1 MVVAEGKLGGSGGQT
16 IDMRCWWWREREKLF
31 YLLERDS
38 LPSRSLICTVRMARM
53 GEPELEE
60 FVGQGRWQEVKRA

>member
-1 MVVAEGKLGGSGGQT
+1 MVAEGKLGGSGGQT
-16 IDMRCWWWREREKLF
+16 IDMRCWWWSERENMF

-38 LPSRSLICTVRMARM
+38 LPSPSLICTVCMPRM

-60 FVGQGRWQEVKRA
+60 FVGQGKWQEVERA

>member
-16 IDMRCWWWREREKLF
+16 IDMRCWCWSEREKLF

-38 LPSRSLICTVRMARM
+38 LPSPSLICTVCMPRM

-60 FVGQGRWQEVKRA
+60 FVGQGKRQEVERA

>member
-1 MVVAEGKLGGSGGQT
+1 MVAEGKLGGSGGQT
-16 IDMRCWWWREREKLF
+16 IDMRCWWWSEREKLF

-38 LPSRSLICTVRMARM
+38 LPSPSLICTVCMPRM

-60 FVGQGRWQEVKRA
+60 CVGQGKRQEVERA

>member
-38 LPSRSLICTVRMARM
+38 LPSPSLICTVRMPRM

-60 FVGQGRWQEVKRA
+60 FVGQGRRQEVERA

>member
-1 MVVAEGKLGGSGGQT
+1 MVVAEGKLGSSGGQT
-16 IDMRCWWWREREKLF
+16 IDMRCWWWSERENMF

-38 LPSRSLICTVRMARM
+38 LPSPSLICTVRMPRM

-60 FVGQGRWQEVKRA
+60 FVGQGRRQEVERA

>member
-1 MVVAEGKLGGSGGQT
+1 MVVAEGKLGSSGGQT

-38 LPSRSLICTVRMARM
+38 FTFALINMHRLYA
-53 GEPELEE
+53 
-60 FVGQGRWQEVKRA
+60 